1 MVGTGEG
8 MHVDG
13 DCSSELIRDPGCE
26 MRDMNAL
33 ARVPNPVSRIPH
45 LCPTFAPSSIQRERF
60 MSDAIKHECGLA
72 FIRLRKPFSYYQQ
85 QYGTVLWG
93 LNKLYLLME
102 KQHNRGQDGAG
113 VATVKLDV
121 EPGYPFMQRIRSN
134 APQAIADIFQQIGK
148 EIDEL
153 EQYHPN
159 IRNHPGLMKGHV
171 KFLGEILLGHLRY
184 GTQGK
189 NKLEYCHPFINRD
202 TIPSRNLALAG
213 NFNIVNSDEL
223 FALVGKEPH
232 PTIRF
237 SDLAA
242 MIEVMHTFLCKEDDA
257 SPEHL
262 DIKKVLRKTLPLFD
276 GGFHVAGMTGNGI
289 GFVFR
294 DRHGIRPSYYYI
306 NDEVVVAASER
317 AAIRTTFNVGENE
330 VQELMPGQV
339 LIVDE
344 KGDIQVAQILE
355 PGERKACSFERIY
368 FSRGSDEKIYKERK
382 ALGYHLSEPVLNAID
397 HDLKNTIFSFI
408 PNTAET
414 AFYGM
419 IKGMEEYMN
428 KIKVERIM
436 SWDKDFDQTRLEE
449 MINRRIRIEK
459 IAIKDVKMRTFITE
473 DSNRNEMVQH
483 VYDVTYGTVR
493 PGEDT
498 LVVIDDSIVRGTTLK
513 ESIIRMLGRLKPK
526 RIIVVSSSPQIRYPD
541 CYGIDMSKM
550 GDFIAFNAAVE
561 LMKERGKMDCLKE
574 MLDRCKELQR
584 TGQLHSENVV
594 QKLYKQFTAEEIS
607 ARIAQLITP
616 AGLDIPVDVI
626 FQKIEDLHKAC
637 PSNLGDWYF
646 TGNYP
651 TPGGN
656 KVVNKAFMNYMEGK
670 NVRGY

>member
-1 MVGTGEG
+1 
-8 MHVDG
+8 
-13 DCSSELIRDPGCE
+13 
-26 MRDMNAL
+26 
-33 ARVPNPVSRIPH
+33 
-45 LCPTFAPSSIQRERF
+45 
-60 MSDAIKHECGLA
+60 
-72 FIRLRKPFSYYQQ
+72 
-85 QYGTVLWG
+85 
-93 LNKLYLLME
+93 ME

-113 VATVKLDV
+113 VATVKLNV
-121 EPGYPFMQRIRSN
+121 EPGYPFMNRIRSN

-148 EIDEL
+148 EIEEL
-153 EQYHPN
+153 EKYHPD
-159 IRNHPGLMKGHV
+159 IKSHPGLMKGHV
-171 KFLGEILLGHLRY
+171 AFLGELLLGHLRY

-202 TIPSRNLALAG
+202 TIPARNLALAG

-223 FALVGKEPH
+223 FTLVGKEPH
-232 PTIRF
+232 HTVRF

-242 MIEVMHTFLCKEDDA
+242 MIELMHTFLCKEDEA
-257 SPEHL
+257 SPQKM
-262 DIKKVLRKTLPLFD
+262 DIKKVLKKTLPLLD
-276 GGFHVAGMTGNGI
+276 GGFHVGGVTGNGI

-294 DRHGIRPSYYYI
+294 DAHGIRPSYYYI

-330 VQELMPGQV
+330 VQELMPGQA
-339 LIVDE
+339 LIVNE
-344 KGDIQVAQILE
+344 EGEIEIAQILE
-355 PGERKACSFERIY
+355 PKERKACSFERIY
-368 FSRGSDEKIYKERK
+368 FSRGSDEKIYRERN
-382 ALGYHLSEPVLNAID
+382 ALGYNLSEQVLNTID

-419 IKGMEEYMN
+419 LKGMEDYLN
-428 KIKVERIM
+428 KVKIERIL
-436 SWDKDFDQTRLEE
+436 SWGNNFDAEKLTE
-449 MINRRIRIEK
+449 MITRKIRIEK

-473 DSNRNEMVQH
+473 DVSRNEMVQH
-483 VYDVTYGTVR
+483 VYDITYGTVR
-493 PGEDT
+493 PGQDT

-526 RIIVVSSSPQIRYPD
+526 RIVVVSSSPQIRYPD

-561 LMKERGKMDCLKE
+561 LIKERGKTKLLASL
-574 MLDRCKELQR
+574 LDKCKD
-584 TGQLHSENVV
+584 LHRNNKLHTENIV
-594 QKLYKQFTAEEIS
+594 QQVYKQFTAEEIS
-607 ARIAQLITP
+607 AKIAELITP
-616 AGLDIPVDVI
+616 AGLDIPVHVI
-626 FQKIEDLHKAC
+626 FQSIEDLHKAC
-637 PSNLGDWYF
+637 PGNLGDWYF

>member
-1 MVGTGEG
+1 
-8 MHVDG
+8 
-13 DCSSELIRDPGCE
+13 
-26 MRDMNAL
+26 
-33 ARVPNPVSRIPH
+33 
-45 LCPTFAPSSIQRERF
+45 
-60 MSDAIKHECGLA
+60 MSDPIKHECGLA
-72 FIRLRKPFSYYQQ
+72 FIRLRKSFSYYQQ

-113 VATVKLDV
+113 IASVKLNV
-121 EPGYPFMQRIRSN
+121 EPGYPFLNRMRSN
-134 APQAIADIFQQIGK
+134 APQAISDIFQQIGK
-148 EIDEL
+148 EIEEL
-153 EQYHPN
+153 EKYHPG

-171 KFLGEILLGHLRY
+171 NFLGEVLLGHLRY

-202 TIPSRNLALAG
+202 TIPARNLAMAG
-213 NFNIVNSDEL
+213 NFNIVNAEEL
-223 FALVGKEPH
+223 FALVGKEPSD
-232 PTIRF
+232 TTRF

-242 MIEVMHTFLCKEDDA
+242 MIELMHTFLCKEDEA
-257 SPEHL
+257 SPEHM
-262 DIKKVLRKTLPLFD
+262 DIKKVLKKTLPLLD
-276 GGFHVAGMTGNGI
+276 GGFHVAGVTGNGI

-294 DRHGIRPSYYYI
+294 DAHGIRPSYYYI

-317 AAIRTTFNVGENE
+317 AAIRTAFNVGENE
-330 VQELMPGQV
+330 VKELMPGQA
-339 LIVDE
+339 LIVSE
-344 KGDIQVAQILE
+344 KGEIEIAQILE
-355 PGERKACSFERIY
+355 PKERKACSFERIY

-382 ALGYHLSEPVLNAID
+382 ALGYNLSERVLNAID

-419 IKGMEEYMN
+419 VKGMENYLN
-428 KIKVERIM
+428 KIKIERIL
-436 SWDKDFDQTRLEE
+436 SWGKDFDAEKLSE
-449 MINRRIRIEK
+449 MVTRRIRQER

-473 DSNRNEMVQH
+473 DSSRNEMVQH
-483 VYDVTYGTVR
+483 VYDITYGTVR
-493 PGEDT
+493 PGLDT

-550 GDFIAFNAAVE
+550 GDFIAFNAATE
-561 LMKERGKMDCLKE
+561 LMKERGKTGCLKE
-574 MLDRCKELQR
+574 LLDKCKELQR
-584 TGQLHSENVV
+584 TNQLHTENVV
-594 QKLYKQFTAEEIS
+594 QQLYKQFTTEEIS
-607 ARIAQLITP
+607 NKIAQLITP
-616 AGLDIPVDVI
+616 PGLDIPVDVI
-626 FQKIEDLHKAC
+626 FQSIEDLHKSC
-637 PSNLGDWYF
+637 PNNLGDWYF